1 MKEKIKPYIPGIL
14 LVLGL
19 GILVTVLIIILQ
31 FNTEGKK
38 NVIFDGDDSS
48 TPKEIIFKNNSSLAD
63 DEVKELLN
71 TNREKIINFF
81 KDAEHYVLSEID
93 KNYTSEDDEEFMV
106 LDYEFLENLS
116 LLTTSEFFEEL
127 TKDFELIK
135 SDNENNYY
143 KVDKEIFNPYFYKS
157 AIATHNLSKYTIFP
171 ENATDKEIS
180 SVVRIELCE
189 ERDPNICRESH
200 DCYFN
205 LKKEN
210 DKWLIDLIE
219 TYE

>member
-14 LVLGL
+14 LILGL

-38 NVIFDGDDSS
+38 NVILEGEELQQ
-48 TPKEIIFKNNSSLAD
+48 PKEVIFNNNSSLD
-63 DEVKELLN
+63 DNEIKELLS

-93 KNYTSEDDEEFMV
+93 KNYTSEDDEKFMV

-116 LLTTSEFFEEL
+116 LLTTSELFEEL

-135 SDNENNYY
+135 SDSDNNYY
-143 KVDKEIFNPYFYKS
+143 KVDKNIFNPYFYQS
-157 AIATHNLSKYTIFP
+157 AIATHNLSKYTILP
-171 ENATDKEIS
+171 ENATDKEITS
-180 SVVRIELCE
+180 IVRIQLCE
-189 ERDPNICRESH
+189 EEDLNKCRETH

-219 TYE
+219 TY